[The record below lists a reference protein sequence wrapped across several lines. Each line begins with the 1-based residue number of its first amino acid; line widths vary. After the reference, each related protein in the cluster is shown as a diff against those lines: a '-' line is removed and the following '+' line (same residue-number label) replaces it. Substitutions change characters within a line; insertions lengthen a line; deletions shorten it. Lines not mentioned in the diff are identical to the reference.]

1 MASSLPVVENPPAF
15 GASFDDALLDH
26 GHGPLV
32 ADAVTTLQIN
42 VGKLC
47 NQACHHCHVEAGPKR
62 TEIMTAEVADRVIAL
77 MHASPAVTTVDIT
90 GGAPE
95 LNPSFRRLVAAARA
109 SGRTVPRKVIDRCNL
124 TVLFEPGQADLA
136 AFLAEHR
143 VHVIASLP
151 CYGPKNVD
159 EQRGKGVF
167 EKSIAALRRLNE
179 LGYGRTDT
187 GPDDGLQLDL
197 VYNPVGAYLPP
208 SQPRLEAD
216 YKQRLGEDHGIVF
229 HRLYTLTNM
238 PIRRFAH
245 YLAREGKWEAY
256 MRLLVQSFNPGTLG
270 GLMCR
275 SHVSVGH
282 DGKLYD
288 CDFNQ
293 MLDLGLGA
301 EDGRAPAGAARA
313 TGATVPTGATI
324 WDIDS
329 LSELHHRRIATDGHC
344 FGCTAGA
351 GSSCGGALA
360 T

>member
-1 MASSLPVVENPPAF
+1 
-15 GASFDDALLDH
+15 
-26 GHGPLV
+26 
-32 ADAVTTLQIN
+32 
-42 VGKLC
+42 
-47 NQACHHCHVEAGPKR
+47 
-62 TEIMTAEVADRVIAL
+62 
-77 MHASPAVTTVDIT
+77 
-90 GGAPE
+90 
-95 LNPSFRRLVAAARA
+95 
-109 SGRTVPRKVIDRCNL
+109 
-124 TVLFEPGQADLA
+124 
-136 AFLAEHR
+136 

-159 EQRGKGVF
+159 QQRGKGVF
-167 EKSIAALRRLNE
+167 EKSIAALRRLNQ
-179 LGYGRTDT
+179 LGYGRAGTE
-187 GPDDGLQLDL
+187 PELELDL

-208 SQPRLEAD
+208 SQARLEAD
-216 YKQRLGEDHGIVF
+216 YKQRLGEDHGVVF
-229 HRLYTLTNM
+229 NRLYTITNM

-256 MRLLVQSFNPGTLG
+256 MRLLVQSFNAGTLD

-275 SHVSVGH
+275 SHVSAGH

-293 MLDLGLGA
+293 MLDLQLL
-301 EDGRAPAGAARA
+301 DDQGRAP
-313 TGATVPTGATI
+313 TV